1 MLIAVENLRCTVAD
15 ARSDET
21 AWIDDILSFEQ
32 KRRPGAR
39 PFGDGR
45 THLYSRATQKFPTG
59 FLPAVLKYAQRDDV
73 KIEVLDK
80 RVRPA
85 PPDESIDISWLR
97 SYQRAAVDRALERE
111 RGVFWHVTSA
121 GKTEVAAALTKRSPT
136 LRVLFAVHRL
146 DLLEQTAAR
155 FLKRDAC
162 DEVGMI
168 GDGVWNPKRVTVAS
182 LASLYTSL
190 HLERTKKF
198 LRSIDLVMFD
208 EAHTL
213 PAGSHYRVAMSM
225 PNAFYRY
232 GFSGTPFAR
241 GDQKSLY
248 LWGATGPVI
257 HRVSA
262 EELITAGV
270 VAQPTIHMLTCVQ
283 VLNAGARWDELYRR
297 GVVESKP
304 RNQLVL
310 SAIARAAKPCLV
322 FVKSIDH
329 GRILEQ
335 ALRTRGE
342 NVEFVWGSK
351 STAVRKAAIR
361 RLVHGD
367 TNVLIANVIF
377 QEGIDIPELQSLV
390 IAAGGKSIITVLQDV
405 GRGMRR
411 HDSEG
416 RETKSAFQ
424 VFDILDRG
432 TRQLARHAND
442 RLAAYAIEKY
452 PVIQEST

>member
-1 MLIAVENLRCTVAD
+1 MLIAVENLRCTVVEAKPSE
-15 ARSDET
+15 AK
-21 AWIDDILSFEQ
+21 WIDDILSFEQ
-32 KRRPGAR
+32 KTRPGAR
-39 PFGDGR
+39 RFGDGR
-45 THLYSRATQKFPTG
+45 THLYSRATKKFPTG
-59 FLPAVLKYAQRDDV
+59 FIPSVVKYALRDDV
-73 KIEVLDK
+73 KVELIDK

-85 PPDESIDISWLR
+85 PFDESADIAWLR
-97 SYQRAAVDRALERE
+97 SYQRSAVDRAVERE

-121 GKTEVAAALTKRSPT
+121 GKTEVAAALVKRSPT
-136 LRVLFAVHRL
+136 MRCLFAVHRL
-146 DLLEQTAAR
+146 DLLEQTAER
-155 FLKRDAC
+155 FLKRGVE
-162 DEVGMI
+162 EVGLI
-168 GDGVWNPKRVTVAS
+168 GDGTWNPKRVTVAS
-182 LASLYTSL
+182 FPSLYASL
-190 HLERTKKF
+190 HAKRTQAF
-198 LRSIDLVMFD
+198 LKGVDLVMFD

-213 PAGSHYRVAMSM
+213 PAGSHYRVAMSL
-225 PNAFYRY
+225 PNAYYRY

-270 VAQPTIHMLTCVQ
+270 IAQPTIHMIPVVQ
-283 VLNAGARWDELYRR
+283 VLNASATWNDLYRR
-297 GVVESKP
+297 GIVESKT
-304 RNQLVL
+304 RNTAVL
-310 SAIARAAKPCLV
+310 GAIARAAKPCLV

-329 GRILEQ
+329 GRILEN
-335 ALRTRGE
+335 ALRARGE

-390 IAAGGKSIITVLQDV
+390 LAAGGKSTITVLQDV

-411 HDSEG
+411 FDSEG
-416 RETKSAFQ
+416 RVTKEAFQ
-424 VFDILDRG
+424 VFDFLDRG
-432 TRQLARHAND
+432 TRQFARHTNE
-442 RLAAYAIEKY
+442 RLAAYGIEKY
-452 PVIQEST
+452 PVIQESV